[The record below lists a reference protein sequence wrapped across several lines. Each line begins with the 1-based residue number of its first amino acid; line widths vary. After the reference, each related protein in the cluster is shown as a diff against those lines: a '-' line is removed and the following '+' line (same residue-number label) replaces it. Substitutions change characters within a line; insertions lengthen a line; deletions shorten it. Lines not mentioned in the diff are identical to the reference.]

1 MSVKAAWIAA
11 VLALAAAPALAD
23 EDPNTVDVDF
33 LEFLGSWER
42 GDAETFQEIWDRE
55 IQDSESQTGKADRH
69 DKEKD
74 VERPDDQA

>member
-42 GDAETFQEIWDRE
+42 GDAE
-55 IQDSESQTGKADRH
+55 K
-69 DKEKD
+69 
-74 VERPDDQA
+74 